1 MNSSVELR
9 RWVRDSGLVFALG
22 ACLGIPNRLLGG
34 GPILWATEGAGGSH
48 GFSEERRGH
57 VAMAGSLRV
66 RFLERWAAHLSD
78 GDGFGAAA
86 TAEMRANTQNIA
98 AIFDFFDDTS
108 LVRVNYSGFLSSPVP
123 GTGPD
128 W

>member
-1 MNSSVELR
+1 MWRWLGLFVCASS
-9 RWVRDSGLVFALG
+9 SG
-22 ACLGIPNRLLGG
+22 
-34 GPILWATEGAGGSH
+34 
-48 GFSEERRGH
+48 
-57 VAMAGSLRV
+57 
-66 RFLERWAAHLSD
+66 WAAHLSD

-86 TAEMRANTQNIA
+86 TAETRANTQNIA

-123 GTGPD
+123 GAGPD